1 MQAVDGA
8 HLDRARAQ
16 HHPALGFGE
25 LFAPLFSDLAAQL
38 HVRAQIVRAPV
49 EFTSTVMGV
58 GEMQI
63 IDLMYHNRDALLALW
78 GVPLSQL
85 GGTAAFI
92 DAEWP
97 NFSGV
102 ARAVLQ
108 SMRDQP
114 SEAMIAALR
123 PMTDATIGP
132 GRFEIEA
139 VIRDWRI
146 LIDAALKEGE

>member
-1 MQAVDGA
+1 MKVRLMSDGTPDGA
-8 HLDRARAQ
+8 MTEPKTMVERMARIICAF
-16 HHPALGFGE
+16 HHAGE
-25 LFAPLFSDLAAQL
+25 ANP
-38 HVRAQIVRAPV
+38 
-49 EFTSTVMGV
+49 
-58 GEMQI
+58 GERNP
-63 IDLMYHNRDALLALW
+63 YA
-78 GVPLSQL
+78 
-85 GGTAAFI
+85 AAFI